1 MTDLLNY
8 ASNYMETKMNT
19 ENWDA
24 LHTNEQE
31 KYLAEAVRQI
41 QSIDGIKLPETFDNK
56 LKIAI
61 CEVCHE
67 MLNSQDSEDFEK
79 LKRAGVTSIS
89 YGNDSASFDAS
100 KSTAKAGNGYINDY
114 AYSLLRPYIQRSYR
128 IV

>member
-1 MTDLLNY
+1 MSDLLNY

-19 ENWDA
+19 ENWDS
-24 LHTNEQE
+24 LHRDEQE

-41 QSIDGIKLPETFDNK
+41 KSIDGIKLPDTYDDK
-56 LKIAI
+56 IKIAI

-67 MLNSQDSEDFEK
+67 MLNAQDSEDFEK

-89 YGNDSASFDAS
+89 YGNDSASFDIS
-100 KSTAKAGNGYINDY
+100 KSSAKAGNGYVNDY